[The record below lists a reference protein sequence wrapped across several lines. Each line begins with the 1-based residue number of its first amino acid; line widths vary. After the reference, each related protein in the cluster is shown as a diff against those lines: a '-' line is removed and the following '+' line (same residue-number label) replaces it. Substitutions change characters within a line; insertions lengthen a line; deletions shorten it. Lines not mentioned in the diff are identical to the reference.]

1 MDNNELILVML
12 CLFEIRQYQNDDNAA
27 LVKQLQAEL
36 RTSRMENTRLRNRFQ
51 ERYDPILSEFSNPN
65 IISLLTNR
73 NDFWKATSGFA
84 GFPTG

>member
-1 MDNNELILVML
+1 ML

-65 IISLLTNR
+65 IMSLLTNR
-73 NDFWKATSGFA
+73 NDFWKATSGIA